1 MRSMSENTQEP
12 TVEQEPKVE
21 EAPLP
26 TRIDELDLVRLQL
39 QRERNSRISAE
50 MMAAQLTQQRLNGEM
65 QQAERDNAAMESA
78 LKIKYRLV
86 GNDEIYANGSIV
98 RAPQPKI
105 KE

>member
-1 MRSMSENTQEP
+1 
-12 TVEQEPKVE
+12 
-21 EAPLP
+21 
-26 TRIDELDLVRLQL
+26 
-39 QRERNSRISAE
+39 
-50 MMAAQLTQQRLNGEM
+50 M